1 MTADTAH
8 ESAPLLGRA
17 APRPRPHPRGRGV
30 TLLLTACMFLV
41 ALGVAMPGLPTL
53 HILQDIICRR
63 RVFGAGEWVD
73 DKMCKGAEV
82 QTELSFV
89 IAMLSMFEAI
99 PGMSSPPMV
108 FFGGRALTVLGLVF
122 GFPYGLLADKY
133 ENPPSNRAIVS
144 VAWPMLTAL

>member
-17 APRPRPHPRGRGV
+17 APRPRPRGRGV

-73 DKMCKGAEV
+73 DRMCKGAEV

-99 PGMSSPPMV
+99 PGVFSSRGLYPL
-108 FFGGRALTVLGLVF
+108 GGARLLFLGLVF

-133 ENPPSNRAIVS
+133 ETPLEPRLVP
-144 VAWPMLTAL
+144 VVWPC

>member
-8 ESAPLLGRA
+8 ESAPLLGRD
-17 APRPRPHPRGRGV
+17 APRPRGRGV
-30 TLLLTACMFLV
+30 TILLTACMFLV

-73 DKMCKGAEV
+73 ETMCKGAEV
-82 QTELSFV
+82 QGELSFV

-99 PGMSSPPMV
+99 PGMRSLPAGIFPV
-108 FFGGRALTVLGLVF
+108 KRRALTSF
-122 GFPYGLLADKY
+122 
-133 ENPPSNRAIVS
+133 
-144 VAWPMLTAL
+144 